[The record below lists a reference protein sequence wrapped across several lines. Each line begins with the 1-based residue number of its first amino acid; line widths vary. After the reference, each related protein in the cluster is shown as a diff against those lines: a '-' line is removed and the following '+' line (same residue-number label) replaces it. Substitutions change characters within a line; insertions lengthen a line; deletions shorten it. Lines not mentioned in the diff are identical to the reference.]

1 MALARGAL
9 RWARELLAAQA
20 RLSRFER
27 DAVAVTGVERL
38 VTARERG
45 LVCALIAVYRRR
57 RARSRHLGRPGAW
70 IDAVVV
76 VERIAE
82 QPSAKHGTVRRHD
95 LVDVAGNRLV
105 WWQTRGAALP
115 LGQAVHLRGRVERH
129 THIRGA
135 EVTVL
140 VRCRPLDRRP
150 R

>member
-27 DAVAVTGVERL
+27 DAVAVTRVEHL

-45 LVCALIAVYRRR
+45 LVCALIAMHRRR
-57 RARSRHLGRPGAW
+57 RAGSRHLGRPGAW
-70 IDAVVV
+70 FDAVVV

-82 QPSAKHGTVRRHD
+82 QPSARHGTVRRHD
-95 LVDVAGNRLV
+95 LVDVGGNRLV

-140 VRCRPLDRRP
+140 VRCRALDRRP

>member
-1 MALARGAL
+1 
-9 RWARELLAAQA
+9 
-20 RLSRFER
+20 
-27 DAVAVTGVERL
+27 VTGIERL
-38 VTARERG
+38 LTARERG

-57 RARSRHLGRPGAW
+57 RAGSRYLGRPGAW
-70 IDAVVV
+70 LDIVVL

-82 QPSAKHGTVRRHD
+82 QPSARHGTVRRHD

-115 LGQAVHLRGRVERH
+115 FGQALHLRGRVERH
-129 THIRGA
+129 THTRGA

-140 VRCRPLDRRP
+140 VRCGALDRRP